1 MILVPM
7 RHHPTALLLALLPL
21 AALSHAEGAAPGAP
35 VTDTNAVTA
44 AETAADAATADASG
58 ETAGNARKVLP
69 GARSRVTREASRRPR
84 DLPSDAELAAA
95 GVRIGEIRIR
105 PLEIFDTS
113 IPEED
118 TGLFRLANKLH
129 IRTRES
135 VIADQLLF
143 GSGDPYDGRVL
154 QETARLL
161 RGTRYLHDARVEP
174 VALRDGVVDV
184 EVTTHDVWTLNPG
197 ISFGRSGGKSTSG
210 FELEELNLLGFGTQI
225 GISRNQG
232 VDRTSTLFKYRD
244 RQLGRSWW
252 SLALDY
258 ADNSDGK
265 RKGLLLDHDFY
276 ALDTRWAAGASFLDD
291 ERIDSR
297 YDRGEIVDEYL
308 VRQKAATVYGGW
320 SKGLVAGQVL
330 RWRAGYTYDD
340 RQFDVVQGSKLPSDI
355 PPDRKLAYPWVS
367 AEWIED
373 DFREVRNR
381 DQIERTEDFAYGWR
395 ARGRIGY
402 ASPTFGADRN
412 AFVFDGQVSRGF
424 AWGRNNS
431 LLMNASFDGRH
442 EDGQFRD
449 LLLEAEARYYRR
461 HSERRL
467 SFAALSVAVGHEL
480 SADRQVLLG
489 GDNGLRGYPLRYQG
503 GEGRWLFTVEQRF
516 FSNWYPFRLVN
527 VGGAVFA
534 DVGSAFGAN
543 PYGSTTRDILADVG
557 FGLRLGNSRSGLGNV
572 LHIDLAFPLNADKS
586 IKNMQFLVETKRS
599 F

>member
-1 MILVPM
+1 M
-7 RHHPTALLLALLPL
+7 RPLPGTLTALSTLAVVAQTL
-21 AALSHAEGAAPGAP
+21 AVPAH
-35 VTDTNAVTA
+35 A
-44 AETAADAATADASG
+44 AETPPAD
-58 ETAGNARKVLP
+58 EARSKTVLP
-69 GARSRVTREASRRPR
+69 GVTSRVTRETSRRPA
-84 DLPSDAELAAA
+84 DLPTDAELAAA

-113 IPEED
+113 LPEED
-118 TGLFRLANKLH
+118 TALFRLANTLH

-135 VIADQLLF
+135 TIADQLLF
-143 GSGDPYDGRVL
+143 GSDDAYDGRLL
-154 QETARLL
+154 QESARLL
-161 RGTRYLHDARVEP
+161 RGTRYLRDARVEP

-184 EVTTHDVWTLNPG
+184 EVVTNDVWTLNPG
-197 ISFGRSGGKSTSG
+197 ISFGRKGGESTSG
-210 FELEELNLLGFGTQI
+210 LELEELNLLGTGSQI
-225 GISRNQG
+225 GISRRKD

-276 ALDTRWAAGASFLDD
+276 ALDTRWAAGGSVLDNQ
-291 ERIDSR
+291 RIDSR
-297 YDRGEIVDEYL
+297 YDQGEVVDEYL
-308 VRQKAATVYGGW
+308 ARQKAATVYGGW
-320 SKGLVAGQVL
+320 SKGLIAGEVL

-340 RQFDVVQGSKLPSDI
+340 RQFDRVPGSKLPSDV
-355 PPDRKLAYPWVS
+355 PPDRKLAYPWIS
-367 AEWIED
+367 AEWLQD
-373 DFREVRNR
+373 DYRETRNR
-381 DQIERTEDFAYGWR
+381 DQIERTEDLAFGWR

-402 ASPTFGADRN
+402 ASPTFGADRS

-467 SFAALSVAVGHEL
+467 SFASLTVAVGHEL

-503 GEGRWLFTVEQRF
+503 GEGRWLLTLEQRF
-516 FSNWYPFRLVN
+516 YSDWYPFRLVN

-543 PYGSTTRDILADVG
+543 PYGSKTRDTLADVG
-557 FGLRLGNSRSGLGNV
+557 FGLRLGNNRSGLGNI
-572 LHIDLAFPLNADKS
+572 LHIDVAFPLDADKS
-586 IKNMQFLVETKRS
+586 IKSMQLLVETKRS

>member
-1 MILVPM
+1 MPQPSTRRPDPARTRRNAVAVLVG
-7 RHHPTALLLALLPL
+7 ALSLL
-21 AALSHAEGAAPGAP
+21 AALPPAG
-35 VTDTNAVTA
+35 A
-44 AETAADAATADASG
+44 AETEAAKPG
-58 ETAGNARKVLP
+58 GILP
-69 GARSRVTREASRRPR
+69 GVTSRVTREASRRPR

-118 TGLFRLANKLH
+118 TALFRLANKLH

-135 VIADQLLF
+135 TIADQLLF
-143 GSGDPYDGRVL
+143 GSGDAYDGRRL

-161 RGTRYLHDARVEP
+161 RDTRYLHDARVEP
-174 VALRDGVVDV
+174 VALRDGVVDI
-184 EVTTHDVWTLNPG
+184 EVTTNDVWTLNPG
-197 ISFGRSGGKSTSG
+197 ISFGRTGGKNTSG
-210 FELEELNLLGFGTQI
+210 IEIEELNLLGLGTQI
-225 GISRNQG
+225 GVSRNQG

-252 SLALDY
+252 SLGISY

-265 RKGLLLDHDFY
+265 RQALVLDHDFY
-276 ALDTRWAAGASFLDD
+276 ALDTRWAAGGSFIDD
-291 ERIDSR
+291 DRIDSR
-297 YDRGEIVDEYL
+297 YDRGEVIDEYR
-308 VRQKAATVYGGW
+308 VQQKAATVYGGW
-320 SKGLVAGQVL
+320 SKGLVAGQAL

-340 RQFDVVQGSKLPSDI
+340 RQFDRVPGSKLPSDI
-355 PPDRKLAYPWVS
+355 PPDRKLAYPWIS

-395 ARGRIGY
+395 ASGRIGY
-402 ASPTFGADRN
+402 SSPTFGADRS
-412 AFVFDGQVSRGF
+412 ALVFDGRASRGF
-424 AWGRNNS
+424 SWGGNQS
-431 LLMNASFDGRH
+431 LLFETALNGRH

-516 FSNWYPFRLVN
+516 FSNWYPFRLFN

-534 DVGSAFGAN
+534 DIGSTFGAD
-543 PYGSTTRDILADVG
+543 PYGSKTRDTLADVG

-586 IKNMQFLVETKRS
+586 IKNVQFLVETKRS

>member
-1 MILVPM
+1 MISVPM
-7 RHHPTALLLALLPL
+7 RLPCFTLIATCLLFTSVQAQESSATPQ
-21 AALSHAEGAAPGAP
+21 ATSEVA
-35 VTDTNAVTA
+35 
-44 AETAADAATADASG
+44 AATAPG
-58 ETAGNARKVLP
+58 TAAPTEAERPKGILP
-69 GARSRVTREASRRPR
+69 GATARVTREASRRPA

-95 GVRIGEIRIR
+95 GARIGEIRIR
-105 PLEIFDTS
+105 PLDIFDTS

-118 TGLFRLANKLH
+118 TALFRLANKLH

-143 GSGDPYDGRVL
+143 ESGQPYDGRLL
-154 QETARLL
+154 QESARLL
-161 RGTRYLHDARVEP
+161 RDTRYLYDARIEP

-184 EVTTHDVWTLNPG
+184 EVVTNDVWTLNPG
-197 ISFGRSGGKSTSG
+197 VSFGRKGGKNTSG
-210 FELEELNLLGFGTQI
+210 FELEELNLLGLGTQI
-225 GISRNQG
+225 GVSRNQDI
-232 VDRTSTLFKYRD
+232 DRTSTLFKYRD

-265 RKGLLLDHDFY
+265 RKGIVLDRDFY
-276 ALDTRWAAGASFLDD
+276 ALDTRWAAGSAFLDD

-297 YDRGEIVDEYL
+297 YDRGEVVDEYR

-320 SKGLVAGQVL
+320 SRGLVGGEVL

-340 RQFDVVQGSKLPSDI
+340 RQFDGVPGSKLPSDV

-367 AEWIED
+367 AEWIQD
-373 DFREVRNR
+373 DFRETRNR

-402 ASPTFGADRN
+402 ASTGFGSDRD
-412 AFVFDGQVSRGF
+412 AVVFDGRVSRGF
-424 AWGRNNS
+424 SWGRNNS
-431 LLMNASFDGRH
+431 LLMEASFDGRH

-467 SFAALSVAVGHEL
+467 SFASLTVAVGHEL
-480 SADRQVLLG
+480 DADRQVLLG

-503 GEGRWLFTVEQRF
+503 GEGRWLLTLEQRF
-516 FSNWYPFRLVN
+516 YSNWYPFRLVN

-534 DVGSAFGAN
+534 DVGAAFGAN
-543 PYGSTTRDILADVG
+543 PYGSEVRDTLADVG

-572 LHIDLAFPLNADKS
+572 LHLDVAFPLSADKS
-586 IKNMQFLVETKRS
+586 IKNVQFLVETKRS

>member
-1 MILVPM
+1 MRPPLLIL
-7 RHHPTALLLALLPL
+7 AALLALS
-21 AALSHAEGAAPGAP
+21 AAAPAEDGAA
-35 VTDTNAVTA
+35 TA
-44 AETAADAATADASG
+44 AETERAQG
-58 ETAGNARKVLP
+58 ILP
-69 GARSRVTREASRRPR
+69 GVTSRVTRETSRRPA

-95 GVRIGEIRIR
+95 GVRIGEVRIR

-118 TGLFRLANKLH
+118 TALFRFANTLH
-129 IRTRES
+129 IRTRPS
-135 VIADQLLF
+135 VIADQMLF
-143 GSGDPYDGRVL
+143 EPGQAYDGRLL
-154 QETARLL
+154 QESARLL
-161 RGTRYLHDARVEP
+161 RGTRYLHDARIEP
-174 VALRDGVVDV
+174 VALRDGVVDI
-184 EVTTHDVWTLNPG
+184 EVVTQDVWTLNPG
-197 ISFGRSGGKSTSG
+197 ISFGRKGGESTSG
-210 FELEELNLLGFGTQI
+210 LELEELNLLGTGAQI
-225 GISRNQG
+225 GIGRTTD

-276 ALDTRWAAGASFLDD
+276 ALDTRWAAGGSVLAD

-297 YDRGEIVDEYL
+297 YDRGEVVDEYQ

-320 SKGLVAGQVL
+320 SKGLIGGEAL
-330 RWRAGYTYDD
+330 RWRVGYTYDY
-340 RQFDVVQGSKLPSDI
+340 RQFDAVPGSKLPSDV

-367 AEWIED
+367 AEWIQD
-373 DFREVRNR
+373 DFREARNR

-402 ASPTFGADRN
+402 ASTGFGADRD
-412 AFVFDGQVSRGF
+412 AVVFDGRVSRGL

-431 LLMNASFDGRH
+431 LLMEASFHGRH

-449 LLLEAEARYYRR
+449 VLLQADARYYRR

-467 SFAALSVAVGHEL
+467 VFASLSVAVGHEL
-480 SADRQVLLG
+480 DADRQVLLG

-503 GEGRWLFTVEQRF
+503 GEGRWLLTLEQRF
-516 FSNWYPFRLVN
+516 YSDWYPFRLVN

-534 DVGSAFGAN
+534 DVGAAFGAN
-543 PYGSTTRDILADVG
+543 PYGSKVRDTLADVG

-572 LHIDLAFPLNADKS
+572 LHIDVAFPLNADKS
-586 IKNMQFLVETKRS
+586 IKSVQLLVETKRS